1 MLTLLAIMSVLFAL
15 YVIHSNNVIHSLMSL
30 IVVFFIS
37 GLILIRFQVE
47 YLGYILL
54 IVYVGAIA
62 ILFLFV
68 VMTIDINREK
78 SNYALLKNTGNYSSQ
93 VIGLLFILAVL
104 FTTVKVFKADS
115 LLFEKFNFILDHRSS
130 LIFSNNLNT
139 VAISLYTFNFL
150 YMVLAGLLL
159 LVAMIGAVILTLDK
173 RRPNQNS
180 QKQHYQSSKK
190 SVYNEIKK

>member
-1 MLTLLAIMSVLFAL
+1 MLTLLAIMSVLFAI

-37 GLILIRFQVE
+37 GLILIRFHVE

-68 VMTIDINREK
+68 IMTIGINREK
-78 SNYALLKNTGNYSSQ
+78 SNYALLKNTGNYASQ

-104 FTTVKVFKADS
+104 FTTVKVFQADS
-115 LLFEKFNFILDHRSS
+115 ILFEKFNFIFDHRSS

-180 QKQHYQSSKK
+180 QKQYYQSSKK
-190 SVYNEIKK
+190 SVYNETKK